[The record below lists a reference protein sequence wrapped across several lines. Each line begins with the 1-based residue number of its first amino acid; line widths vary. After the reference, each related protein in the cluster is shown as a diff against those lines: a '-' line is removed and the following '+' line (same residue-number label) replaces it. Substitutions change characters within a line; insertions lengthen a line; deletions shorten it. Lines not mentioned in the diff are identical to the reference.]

1 MRFHSRFTEILWTAG
16 YARQEAISDFM
27 MQMQF
32 VRSML
37 LGLVAVTAFGVAP
50 ASANPEMLFDVNTG
64 AVIQHQDAFRRWHPA
79 SLTKLMTAYTAF
91 RAVQAG
97 ELGLD
102 SPIKISKKAASFPP
116 AKMGYKPGS
125 VLTLDNAL
133 KIIMVKSAN
142 DVAAAIGENVGG
154 STEAFAARMN
164 AEARRLGMTGSN
176 WVNANGL
183 HDPDQYTTA
192 RDLAILVR
200 AIRLDY
206 PQYAS
211 YFNIEGIVAG
221 KAKLK
226 NFNPL
231 VGRFPGTDGMK
242 TGFVC
247 ESGFNLVASATRDG
261 RTLAAIVL
269 GADSPKD
276 RAEEAAKLLQGG
288 FGRVGSSVGVT
299 ALVPYGDNRDMP
311 TNMREEVCSPKAK
324 HAASDGPA
332 PTEAGAAAE
341 KASIIP
347 EMSRPRNWVTV
358 SLGGATGAV
367 PKAYAGR
374 EPVEYA
380 DVPLPTWR
388 PDRPAPAGAAPVIRS
403 TQASKARS

>member
-1 MRFHSRFTEILWTAG
+1 MKIR
-16 YARQEAISDFM
+16 
-27 MQMQF
+27 F

-37 LGLVAVTAFGVAP
+37 LGLTAATVLGAAP
-50 ASANPEMLFDVNTG
+50 ASANPAMLFDVNSG
-64 AVIQHQDAFRRWHPA
+64 AVIEHQEAFKRWHPA

-97 ELGLD
+97 ELALN
-102 SPIKISKKAASFPP
+102 SPIKISKKAAAFPP

-154 STEAFAARMN
+154 TTEAFAARMN
-164 AEARRLGMTGSN
+164 AEAQRLGMSGSH

-183 HDPDQYTTA
+183 HDPEQYTTA

-200 AIRLDY
+200 AIRLEY
-206 PQYAS
+206 PQYAA
-211 YFNIEGIVAG
+211 YFDIEGIIAG

-247 ESGFNLVASATRDG
+247 ESGFNLIATATRDG

-269 GADSPKD
+269 GADSPD
-276 RAEEAAKLLQGG
+276 NRAEEAAKMLQTG
-288 FGRVGSSVGVT
+288 FVRNGASVSVNGL
-299 ALVPYGDNRDMP
+299 APYGDNRDVA
-311 TNMREEVCSPKAK
+311 TSMREEVCSPKAK
-324 HAASDGPA
+324 HVASDGPA
-332 PTEAGAAAE
+332 PTEAGAAPD
-341 KASIIP
+341 KVSIIP
-347 EMSRPRNWVTV
+347 EMTRQRNWVTV
-358 SLGGATGAV
+358 SLGGATGPK
-367 PKAYAGR
+367 PKALGSGDIAVDTG
-374 EPVEYA
+374 
-380 DVPLPTWR
+380 VPLPTWR
-388 PDRPAPAGAAPVIRS
+388 PDRPSPVGAAPVA
-403 TQASKARS
+403 ASKVQARS

>member
-1 MRFHSRFTEILWTAG
+1 MK
-16 YARQEAISDFM
+16 
-27 MQMQF
+27 MQF

-37 LGLVAVTAFGVAP
+37 FGLAAATALGAGP
-50 ASANPEMLFDVNTG
+50 AAANPALLFDINSG
-64 AVIQHQDAFRRWHPA
+64 AIIEHQDAFLRWHPA

-91 RAVQAG
+91 RAVRAG
-97 ELGLD
+97 ELALN
-102 SPIKISKKAASFPP
+102 SPIRISKKAAAFPP
-116 AKMGYKPGS
+116 AKMGYQPGS

-154 STEAFAARMN
+154 TTEAFAARMN
-164 AEARRLGMTGSN
+164 AEAQRLGMTGSH

-200 AIRLDY
+200 AIRLEF

-211 YFNIEGIVAG
+211 YFDIEGIIAG

-247 ESGFNLVASATRDG
+247 ESGFNLIASATREG

-269 GADSPKD
+269 GANSPDD
-276 RAEEAAKLLQGG
+276 RAEEAAKLLQSG
-288 FGRVGSSVGVT
+288 FSRGTSSVTV
-299 ALVPYGDNRDMP
+299 AMLAPYGESRDLV
-311 TNMREEVCSPKAK
+311 TNMREEVCSKKAK
-324 HAASDGPA
+324 HVASDGPA
-332 PTEAGAAAE
+332 PTEAGAAPD
-341 KASIIP
+341 KVSIIP
-347 EMSRPRNWVTV
+347 EMTRPRNWVTV
-358 SLGGATGAV
+358 SLGGATG
-367 PKAYAGR
+367 PKPKGLGGR
-374 EPVEYA
+374 DLIEYA

-388 PDRPAPAGAAPVIRS
+388 PDRPAPAGAAPLVLG
-403 TQASKARS
+403 AARS

>member
-1 MRFHSRFTEILWTAG
+1 MKIR
-16 YARQEAISDFM
+16 
-27 MQMQF
+27 F

-37 LGLVAVTAFGVAP
+37 LGLTVATVLGAVP
-50 ASANPEMLFDVNTG
+50 ASANPAMLFDVNSG
-64 AVIQHQDAFRRWHPA
+64 AVIEHQEAFKRWHPA

-97 ELGLD
+97 ELALN
-102 SPIKISKKAASFPP
+102 SPIKISKKAAAFPP

-154 STEAFAARMN
+154 TPEAFAARMN
-164 AEARRLGMTGSN
+164 AEAQRLGMVGSH

-183 HDPDQYTTA
+183 HDPEQYTTA

-200 AIRLDY
+200 AIRLEY
-206 PQYAS
+206 PEYAA
-211 YFNIEGIVAG
+211 YFDIEGIIAG

-247 ESGFNLVASATRDG
+247 ESGFNLIATATRDG

-269 GADSPKD
+269 GADSPD
-276 RAEEAAKLLQGG
+276 NRAEEAAKMLQTG
-288 FGRVGSSVGVT
+288 FVRNGASVSVT
-299 ALVPYGDNRDMP
+299 GLAPYGDNRDVA
-311 TNMREEVCSPKAK
+311 TSMREEVCSPKAK

-332 PTEAGAAAE
+332 PTEAGAAPD
-341 KASIIP
+341 KVSIIP
-347 EMSRPRNWVTV
+347 EMTRQRNWVTV
-358 SLGGATGAV
+358 SLGGATGPM
-367 PKAYAGR
+367 PKALGGR
-374 EPVEYA
+374 DIVIETG
-380 DVPLPTWR
+380 VPLPTWR
-388 PDRPAPAGAAPVIRS
+388 PDRPAPAGAAPVAGKV
-403 TQASKARS
+403 QARS

>member
-1 MRFHSRFTEILWTAG
+1 
-16 YARQEAISDFM
+16 M
-27 MQMQF
+27 MKMQF
-32 VRSML
+32 VKSML
-37 LGLVAVTAFGVAP
+37 LGLAAATALGAVP
-50 ASANPEMLFDVNTG
+50 AAANPAMLFDVNSG
-64 AVIQHQDAFRRWHPA
+64 AVIEHQDAFQRWHPA
-79 SLTKLMTAYTAF
+79 SLTKLMTAYTTF

-97 ELGLD
+97 ELALN
-102 SPIKISKKAASFPP
+102 SPIRISKKAAAFPP

-154 STEAFAARMN
+154 TTEAFAARMN
-164 AEARRLGMTGSN
+164 AEAQRLGMSGSH

-200 AIRLDY
+200 AIRLEY

-211 YFNIEGIVAG
+211 YFDIEGIIAG

-247 ESGFNLVASATRDG
+247 ESGFNLVASANRDG

-269 GADSPKD
+269 GATSPDD
-276 RAEEAAKLLQGG
+276 RAEEAAKLLQNG
-288 FGRVGSSVGVT
+288 FSRSGSSVSVT
-299 ALVPYGDNRDMP
+299 GLTPYGDNRDVA
-311 TNMREEVCSPKAK
+311 TNMREEVCSKKSK
-324 HAASDGPA
+324 HVASDGPV
-332 PTEAGAAAE
+332 PTEAGAAPE
-341 KASIIP
+341 KVSIIP
-347 EMSRPRNWVTV
+347 EMTRPRNWVTV
-358 SLGGATGAV
+358 SLGGATGPK
-367 PKAYAGR
+367 PKALGGR
-374 EPVEYA
+374 DLVDYA

-388 PDRPAPAGAAPVIRS
+388 PDMPAPTGAAPLVS
-403 TQASKARS
+403 GNVQARS

>member
-1 MRFHSRFTEILWTAG
+1 MKIR
-16 YARQEAISDFM
+16 
-27 MQMQF
+27 F

-37 LGLVAVTAFGVAP
+37 LGLTVATVLGAVP
-50 ASANPEMLFDVNTG
+50 ASANPAMLFDVNSG
-64 AVIQHQDAFRRWHPA
+64 AVIEHQEAFKRWHPA

-91 RAVQAG
+91 RAVKAG
-97 ELGLD
+97 ELALN
-102 SPIKISKKAASFPP
+102 SPIKISKKAAAFPP

-154 STEAFAARMN
+154 TPEAFAARMN
-164 AEARRLGMTGSN
+164 AEAQRLGMVGSH

-183 HDPDQYTTA
+183 HDPEQYTTA

-200 AIRLDY
+200 AIRLEY
-206 PQYAS
+206 PEYAA
-211 YFNIEGIVAG
+211 YFDIEGIIAG

-247 ESGFNLVASATRDG
+247 ESGFNLIATATRDG

-269 GADSPKD
+269 GADSPD
-276 RAEEAAKLLQGG
+276 NRAEEAAKMLQTG
-288 FGRVGSSVGVT
+288 FVRNGASVSVT
-299 ALVPYGDNRDMP
+299 GLAPYGDNRDVA
-311 TNMREEVCSPKAK
+311 TSMREEVCSPKAK

-332 PTEAGAAAE
+332 PTEAGAAPD
-341 KASIIP
+341 KVSIIP
-347 EMSRPRNWVTV
+347 EMTRQRNWVTV
-358 SLGGATGAV
+358 SLGGATGPK
-367 PKAYAGR
+367 PKALGGGDI
-374 EPVEYA
+374 VV
-380 DVPLPTWR
+380 DTGVPLPTWR
-388 PDRPAPAGAAPVIRS
+388 PDRPAPAGAAPVAGKV
-403 TQASKARS
+403 QARS

>member
-1 MRFHSRFTEILWTAG
+1 
-16 YARQEAISDFM
+16 M
-27 MQMQF
+27 MKIRF

-37 LGLVAVTAFGVAP
+37 LGLTVATVLGAVP
-50 ASANPEMLFDVNTG
+50 ASANPAMLFDVNSG
-64 AVIQHQDAFRRWHPA
+64 AVIEHQEAFKRWHPA

-97 ELGLD
+97 ELALN
-102 SPIKISKKAASFPP
+102 SPIKISKKAAAFPP

-154 STEAFAARMN
+154 TPEAFAARMN
-164 AEARRLGMTGSN
+164 AEAQRLGMVGSH

-183 HDPDQYTTA
+183 HDPEQYTTA

-200 AIRLDY
+200 AIRLEY
-206 PQYAS
+206 PEYAA
-211 YFNIEGIVAG
+211 YFDIEGIIAG

-247 ESGFNLVASATRDG
+247 ESGFNLIATATRDG

-269 GADSPKD
+269 GADSPD
-276 RAEEAAKLLQGG
+276 NRAEEAAKMLQTG
-288 FGRVGSSVGVT
+288 FVRNGASVSVT
-299 ALVPYGDNRDMP
+299 GLAPYGDNRDVA
-311 TNMREEVCSPKAK
+311 TSMREEVCSPKAK

-332 PTEAGAAAE
+332 PTEAGAAPD
-341 KASIIP
+341 KVSIIP
-347 EMSRPRNWVTV
+347 EMTRQRNWVTV
-358 SLGGATGAV
+358 SLGGATGPM
-367 PKAYAGR
+367 PKALGGR
-374 EPVEYA
+374 DIVIETG
-380 DVPLPTWR
+380 VPLPTWR
-388 PDRPAPAGAAPVIRS
+388 PDRPAPAGAAPVAGKV
-403 TQASKARS
+403 QARS

>member
-1 MRFHSRFTEILWTAG
+1 
-16 YARQEAISDFM
+16 M
-27 MQMQF
+27 MKNRF
-32 VRSML
+32 VRSTL
-37 LGLVAVTAFGVAP
+37 IGFAAVAALGTAP
-50 ASANPEMLFDVNTG
+50 AFANPEMLFDVNSG
-64 AVIQHQDAFRRWHPA
+64 AVIEHKDAFMRWHPA
-79 SLTKLMTAYTAF
+79 SLTKLMTAYTTF
-91 RAVQAG
+91 RAIQAG
-97 ELGLD
+97 ELALN
-102 SPIKISKKAASFPP
+102 SPIKISKRAAAFPP

-154 STEAFAARMN
+154 TTEAFAARMN
-164 AEARRLGMTGSN
+164 VEAQRLGMSGSH

-200 AIRLDY
+200 AIRLEY

-211 YFNIEGIVAG
+211 YFDIEGIIAG

-247 ESGFNLVASATRDG
+247 ESGFNLIASATRDG
-261 RTLAAIVL
+261 RTLAAVVL
-269 GADSPKD
+269 GATSPND
-276 RAEEAAKLLQGG
+276 RAEEAAKLLQSG
-288 FGRVGSSVGVT
+288 FGRTGSSVSVT
-299 ALVPYGDNRDMP
+299 GLAPYGDMRDMP
-311 TNMREEVCSPKAK
+311 TSMRDEVCSPKAK

-332 PTEAGAAAE
+332 PTEAGAGEE
-341 KASIIP
+341 KSEEKVSIIP
-347 EMSRPRNWVTV
+347 EMTRPRSWVTV
-358 SLGGATGAV
+358 SLGGANGPV
-367 PKAYAGR
+367 PRAMMGR
-374 EPVEYA
+374 DEVEYA

-388 PDRPAPAGAAPVIRS
+388 PDMPAPAGAVPVA
-403 TQASKARS
+403 QGSKARS

>member
-1 MRFHSRFTEILWTAG
+1 MEILWTAA
-16 YARQEAISDFM
+16 YDRQEAISEFV

-32 VRSML
+32 VKRML
-37 LGLVAVTAFGVAP
+37 LGLAAATALGVAP
-50 ASANPEMLFDVNTG
+50 AAANPTLLFDVSSG
-64 AVIQHQDAFRRWHPA
+64 AVIEHQDAFQRWHPA

-97 ELGLD
+97 ELALN
-102 SPIKISKKAASFPP
+102 SPIKISKKAAAFPP
-116 AKMGYKPGS
+116 AKMGYPVGS
-125 VLTLDNAL
+125 VLTLDNAI

-154 STEAFAARMN
+154 STEAFAVRMN
-164 AEARRLGMTGSN
+164 AEAQRLGMTGSH

-200 AIRLDY
+200 AIRLEF

-211 YFNIEGIVAG
+211 YFNIEGIIAG

-247 ESGFNLVASATRDG
+247 ESGFNLIASATRDG

-269 GADSPKD
+269 GAPSPNE
-276 RAEEAAKLLQGG
+276 RAEEAAKMLQSG
-288 FGRVGSSVGVT
+288 FIRAGVSPVT
-299 ALVPYGDNRDMP
+299 VTTLAPYGDNRDQE
-311 TNMREEVCSPKAK
+311 TNMRGEVCSKKAK
-324 HAASDGPA
+324 HVASDGPA
-332 PTEAGAAAE
+332 PSEAGAAPD
-341 KASIIP
+341 KVSIIP
-347 EMSRPRNWVTV
+347 EMTRQRVWVTV
-358 SLGGATGAV
+358 SLGGATGPR
-367 PKAYAGR
+367 PKALGS
-374 EPVEYA
+374 EDQVDYA

-388 PDRPAPAGAAPVIRS
+388 PDMPAPVGAEPLPQGAA
-403 TQASKARS
+403 KARS

>member
-1 MRFHSRFTEILWTAG
+1 MKIRF
-16 YARQEAISDFM
+16 
-27 MQMQF
+27 
-32 VRSML
+32 VKSML
-37 LGLVAVTAFGVAP
+37 LGLTVATVLGAVP
-50 ASANPEMLFDVNTG
+50 ASANPAMLFDVNSG
-64 AVIQHQDAFRRWHPA
+64 AVIEHQEAFKRWHPA

-97 ELGLD
+97 ELALN
-102 SPIKISKKAASFPP
+102 SPIKISKKAAAFPP

-154 STEAFAARMN
+154 TPEAFAARMN
-164 AEARRLGMTGSN
+164 AEAQRLGMVGSH

-183 HDPDQYTTA
+183 HDPEQYTTA

-200 AIRLDY
+200 AIRLEY
-206 PQYAS
+206 PEYAA
-211 YFNIEGIVAG
+211 YFDIEGIIAG

-247 ESGFNLVASATRDG
+247 ESGFNLIATATRDG

-269 GADSPKD
+269 GADSPD
-276 RAEEAAKLLQGG
+276 NRAEEAAKMLQTG
-288 FGRVGSSVGVT
+288 FVRNGASVSVT
-299 ALVPYGDNRDMP
+299 GLAPYGDNRDVA
-311 TNMREEVCSPKAK
+311 TSMREEVCSPKAK

-332 PTEAGAAAE
+332 PTEAGAAPD
-341 KASIIP
+341 KVSIIP
-347 EMSRPRNWVTV
+347 EMTRQRNWVTV
-358 SLGGATGAV
+358 SLGGATGPM
-367 PKAYAGR
+367 PKALGGR
-374 EPVEYA
+374 DIVIETG
-380 DVPLPTWR
+380 VPLPTWR
-388 PDRPAPAGAAPVIRS
+388 PDRPAPIGAAPVAGKV
-403 TQASKARS
+403 QARS

>member
-1 MRFHSRFTEILWTAG
+1 
-16 YARQEAISDFM
+16 M
-27 MQMQF
+27 MQMQY
-32 VRSML
+32 VKSML
-37 LGLVAVTAFGVAP
+37 LGLAAATALGAAP
-50 ASANPEMLFDVNTG
+50 AAANPTLLFDVNSG
-64 AVIQHQDAFRRWHPA
+64 AIIEHQDAFQRWHPA

-97 ELGLD
+97 ELALN

-116 AKMGYKPGS
+116 AKMGYQPGS
-125 VLTLDNAL
+125 VLTLDNAI

-154 STEAFAARMN
+154 STEAFAVRMN
-164 AEARRLGMTGSN
+164 AEAQRLGMTGSH

-183 HDPDQYTTA
+183 HEPEQYTTA

-200 AIRLDY
+200 AIRLEF

-211 YFNIEGIVAG
+211 YFNIEGIIAG

-247 ESGFNLVASATRDG
+247 ESGFNLIASATRDG
-261 RTLAAIVL
+261 KTLAAIVL
-269 GADSPKD
+269 GAPSPNE
-276 RAEEAAKLLQGG
+276 RAEDAAKMLQSG
-288 FGRVGSSVGVT
+288 FIRAGVSPVT
-299 ALVPYGDNRDMP
+299 VATLAPYGDNRDQE
-311 TNMREEVCSPKAK
+311 TNMRGEVCSKKAK

-332 PTEAGAAAE
+332 PSEAGAGPD
-341 KASIIP
+341 KVSIIP
-347 EMSRPRNWVTV
+347 EMTRQRTWVTV
-358 SLGGATGAV
+358 SLGGATGPV
-367 PKAYAGR
+367 PKAMVGR
-374 EPVEYA
+374 DVIEYA

-388 PDRPAPAGAAPVIRS
+388 PDMPAPVGAEPLAQGAA
-403 TQASKARS
+403 KARS

>member
-1 MRFHSRFTEILWTAG
+1 
-16 YARQEAISDFM
+16 M
-27 MQMQF
+27 MKIRF

-37 LGLVAVTAFGVAP
+37 LGLTVATVLGAVP
-50 ASANPEMLFDVNTG
+50 ASANPAMLFDVNSG
-64 AVIQHQDAFRRWHPA
+64 AVIEHQEAFKRWHPA

-97 ELGLD
+97 ELALN
-102 SPIKISKKAASFPP
+102 SPIKISKKAAAFPP

-154 STEAFAARMN
+154 TPEAFAARMN
-164 AEARRLGMTGSN
+164 AEAQRLGMVGSH

-183 HDPDQYTTA
+183 HDPEQYTTA

-200 AIRLDY
+200 AIRLEY
-206 PQYAS
+206 PEYAA
-211 YFNIEGIVAG
+211 YFDIEGIIAG

-247 ESGFNLVASATRDG
+247 ESGFNLIATATRDG

-269 GADSPKD
+269 GADSPD
-276 RAEEAAKLLQGG
+276 NRAEEAAKMLQTG
-288 FGRVGSSVGVT
+288 FVRNGASVSVT
-299 ALVPYGDNRDMP
+299 GLAPYGDNRDVA
-311 TNMREEVCSPKAK
+311 TSMREEVCSPKAK

-332 PTEAGAAAE
+332 PTEAGAAPD
-341 KASIIP
+341 KVSIIP
-347 EMSRPRNWVTV
+347 EMTRQRNWVTV
-358 SLGGATGAV
+358 SLGGATGPM
-367 PKAYAGR
+367 PKALGGR
-374 EPVEYA
+374 DIVV
-380 DVPLPTWR
+380 DTGVPLPTWR
-388 PDRPAPAGAAPVIRS
+388 PDRPAPAGAAPV
-403 TQASKARS
+403 AGKVKARS

>member
-1 MRFHSRFTEILWTAG
+1 MKIR
-16 YARQEAISDFM
+16 
-27 MQMQF
+27 F

-37 LGLVAVTAFGVAP
+37 LGLAAATVLGAAP
-50 ASANPEMLFDVNTG
+50 ASANPAMLFDVNSG
-64 AVIQHQDAFRRWHPA
+64 AVIEHQDAFKRWHPA

-97 ELGLD
+97 ELALN
-102 SPIKISKKAASFPP
+102 SPIKISKKAAAFPP

-154 STEAFAARMN
+154 TPEAFAARMN
-164 AEARRLGMTGSN
+164 AEAKRLGMSGSH

-183 HDPDQYTTA
+183 HDPEQYTTA

-200 AIRLDY
+200 AIRLEY
-206 PQYAS
+206 PQYAA
-211 YFNIEGIVAG
+211 YFDIEGIIAG

-247 ESGFNLVASATRDG
+247 ESGFNLIATATRDG

-269 GADSPKD
+269 GADSPD
-276 RAEEAAKLLQGG
+276 NRAEEAAKMLQTG
-288 FGRVGSSVGVT
+288 FVRNGASVSVNGL
-299 ALVPYGDNRDMP
+299 APYGDNRDVA
-311 TNMREEVCSPKAK
+311 TSMREEVCSPKAK

-332 PTEAGAAAE
+332 PTEAGAAPD
-341 KASIIP
+341 KVSIIP
-347 EMSRPRNWVTV
+347 EMTRQRNWVTV
-358 SLGGATGAV
+358 SLGGATGPM
-367 PKAYAGR
+367 PKALGGR
-374 EPVEYA
+374 DIVVQTG
-380 DVPLPTWR
+380 VPLPTWR
-388 PDRPAPAGAAPVIRS
+388 PDRPAPAGAAPVAGKV
-403 TQASKARS
+403 QARS

>member
-1 MRFHSRFTEILWTAG
+1 MK
-16 YARQEAISDFM
+16 
-27 MQMQF
+27 MQF
-32 VRSML
+32 VKSTF
-37 LGLVAVTAFGVAP
+37 LGLAAATMIGVGSA
-50 ASANPEMLFDVNTG
+50 AANPALLFDINSG
-64 AVIQHQDAFRRWHPA
+64 AVIEHQEAFMRWHPA
-79 SLTKLMTAYTAF
+79 SLTKLMTAYTTF

-97 ELGLD
+97 ELALN
-102 SPIKISKKAASFPP
+102 SPIKISKRAAAFPP

-154 STEAFAARMN
+154 STEAFAERMN
-164 AEARRLGMTGSN
+164 AEARRLGMTGSH

-183 HDPDQYTTA
+183 HDPEQYTTA

-200 AIRLDY
+200 AIRLEY
-206 PQYAS
+206 PQYES
-211 YFNIEGIVAG
+211 YFDIEGIIAG

-247 ESGFNLVASATRDG
+247 ESGFNLIASASRDG

-269 GADSPKD
+269 GATSPDD
-276 RAEEAAKLLQGG
+276 RAEDAAKMLQGG
-288 FGRVGSSVGVT
+288 FGRNGSSMSVMG
-299 ALVPYGDNRDMP
+299 LVPYGDNRDIV
-311 TNMREEVCSPKAK
+311 TNMREAVCSPKAK

-332 PTEAGAAAE
+332 PTEAGSAPE
-341 KASIIP
+341 KVSIIP
-347 EMSRPRNWVTV
+347 EMTRPRSWVTV
-358 SLGGATGAV
+358 SLGGATGPV
-367 PKAYAGR
+367 PKALAGR
-374 EPVEYA
+374 DLVEQA

-388 PDRPAPAGAAPVIRS
+388 PDMPAPAGAAPLA
-403 TQASKARS
+403 TKARS